1 MSERGNI
8 LANLVIVE
16 SPAKAKTIKGYLGK
30 NYKVTASKGH
40 VRDLPKSTLG
50 VDVEDNFK
58 PKYINIRGKG
68 DLIKELK
75 TDAKNADTVFLAT
88 DPDREGEAIA
98 WHLATVLGIAEDKIK
113 RVKFNE
119 ITKPCVKQAIKDSSK
134 IDMNLVDAQQARR
147 ILDRIVGYKLSPVL
161 WKNIKSGLS
170 AGRVQSVATKMVV
183 DRENEIRAFKPKEY
197 WSIDVTLETTDGKTF
212 EAYYYGTPDK
222 KQDLKSKAE
231 TDKVLSAIEGKDF
244 VVKSMKK
251 SQRTKNPAP
260 PFTTSTL
267 QQEAYK
273 RLGFASAKTMKT
285 AQELYEGV
293 QLGDKGTHGII
304 SYMRTDSLR
313 ISDIAAESAKQYITE
328 NFGSE
333 YYPNQ
338 RRIYKSRNDAQD
350 AHEAIR
356 PSYLEFSPKEIRA
369 YLSNDQYKLYK
380 LIWDRFIASQMAS
393 AVIDTVTIDSV
404 CENALFRST
413 GSVIKFAGF
422 MSVYEETSDEESNE
436 KTVNSYLPYTYEG
449 EHLKGSGLVSEQH
462 FTQPP
467 ARFTEAS
474 LIKALEEKGI
484 GRPSTYTPT
493 ITTII
498 QRGYVERAAK
508 ALAPT
513 PLGEATN
520 SLMVDNFPDITDY
533 NFTANME
540 TSLDDIENGSKQ
552 LIDVLKDF
560 YDGFE
565 QEMEKAEE
573 TVKDKSYKLPVV
585 ETDITCEKC
594 GRTMVIKSGRFG
606 KFAACP
612 GYPECKNTKPL
623 DKDGN
628 AITKESE
635 KVAPVPAPDD
645 IRCDKCG
652 SSMVVKKSRYGSF
665 YACSKYPECKGTRP
679 INQELD
685 VPCPLCSSK
694 LVVRRGRNRTVFYS
708 CSSYPD
714 CKFTSCDTPT
724 NNKCPDCGSMLLKK
738 RGKNMCVCYNKAC
751 SYKGECKDGSED

>member
-1 MSERGNI
+1 M
-8 LANLVIVE
+8 ANLVIVE

-50 VDVEDNFK
+50 VNIEDNFT

-98 WHLATVLGIAEDKIK
+98 WHLATVLGIPEEKIK

-119 ITKPCVKQAIKDSSK
+119 ITKPCVKDAIKNSSK

-170 AGRVQSVATKMVV
+170 AGRVQSVATKMIV

-197 WSIDVTLETTDGKTF
+197 WSIDATLETTDGKQF
-212 EAYYYGTPDK
+212 SAYYYGTPEK
-222 KQDLKSKAE
+222 KQELKNEAD
-231 TDKVLSAIEGKDF
+231 TNKVLTAIEGKDF
-244 VVKSMKK
+244 IVKSMKK

-285 AQELYEGV
+285 AQELYEGI

-304 SYMRTDSLR
+304 TYMRTDSLR
-313 ISDIAAESAKQYITE
+313 ISDIAAESAKQFITE
-328 NFGSE
+328 NYGSE
-333 YYPNQ
+333 FYPKQ

-356 PSYLEFSPKEIRA
+356 PSYLEYSPKSIRA

-393 AVIDTVTIDSV
+393 AIIDTVTIDSV

-422 MSVYEETSDEESNE
+422 MSVYEETNDEETND

-449 EHLKGSGLVSEQH
+449 EHLKGSNIVTEQH

-467 ARFTEAS
+467 ARFTEAT

-493 ITTII
+493 ITTIV

-513 PLGEATN
+513 ALGEATN
-520 SLMVDNFPDITDY
+520 SLMVDNFPDITDF

-540 TSLDDIENGSKQ
+540 TSLDEIESGDKI
-552 LIDVLKDF
+552 LVDVLKDF
-560 YDGFE
+560 YDDFE
-565 QEMEKAEE
+565 KELEKAEE
-573 TVKDKSYKLPVV
+573 SVKDKSYKLPVI
-585 ETDITCEKC
+585 ETDIVCEKC
-594 GRTMVIKSGRFG
+594 GRTMVVKSGRFG

-628 AITKESE
+628 AITKDSE
-635 KVAPVPAPDD
+635 ENAPTPAPDD
-645 IRCDKCG
+645 VKCDKCG
-652 SSMVVKKSRYGSF
+652 GPMVIKKSRFGSF
-665 YACSKYPECKGTRP
+665 YACAKYPECKGTKP
-679 INQELD
+679 INIELD
-685 VPCPLCSSK
+685 VSCPLCSSK
-694 LVVRRGRNRTVFYS
+694 IVVRRGRNRTVFYS

-724 NNKCPDCGSMLLKK
+724 NDKCPQCGGMLLKK
-738 RGKNMCVCYNKAC
+738 RGKNLCVCYNKSC
-751 SYKGECKDGSED
+751 SYKGECEDVSES

>member
-1 MSERGNI
+1 M
-8 LANLVIVE
+8 ANLVIVE

-50 VDVEDNFK
+50 VDIEDGFT

-75 TDAKNADTVFLAT
+75 NDAKSADTVFLAT

-98 WHLATVLGIAEDKIK
+98 WHLASVLGINEDKIK

-119 ITKPCVKQAIKDSSK
+119 ITKPCVKEAIKNSSK

-170 AGRVQSVATKMVV
+170 AGRVQSVATKMIV
-183 DRENEIRAFKPKEY
+183 DRELEIRAFKPKEY
-197 WSIDVTLETTDGKTF
+197 WSIDVTLKAGDGKEFT
-212 EAYYYGTPDK
+212 AYYYGTNDK
-222 KQDLKSKAE
+222 KQELKSKSA
-231 TDKVLSAIEGKDF
+231 TDKVLSEIQGKDF
-244 VVKSMKK
+244 IVKSMKN

-285 AQELYEGV
+285 AQELYEGI

-328 NFGSE
+328 NYGSE
-333 YYPNQ
+333 YYPSS

-356 PSYLEFSPKEIRA
+356 PSYLEYPPKEIRA

-393 AVIDTVTIDSV
+393 AVIDTVTIDTE
-404 CENALFRST
+404 CENSLFRST

-422 MSVYEETSDEESNE
+422 MSVYEETNDDEASENN
-436 KTVNSYLPYTYEG
+436 VNSYLPQTREG
-449 EHLKGSGLVSEQH
+449 EHLTATDILPEQH

-520 SLMVDNFPDITDY
+520 ALMVDNFPDITDY

-540 TSLDDIENGSKQ
+540 TSLDEIESGDKQ
-552 LIDVLKDF
+552 LLDVLKEFYEDF
-560 YDGFE
+560 E
-565 QEMEKAEE
+565 NEMAKAEE
-573 TVKDKSYKLPVV
+573 SVKEKSYKLPVV
-585 ETDITCEKC
+585 ETDIICEKC
-594 GRTMVIKSGRFG
+594 GRTMVVKSGRFG

-628 AITKESE
+628 AVTKDTEE
-635 KVAPVPAPDD
+635 NAPAPAPDD
-645 IRCDKCG
+645 IKCDICG
-652 SSMVVKKSRYGSF
+652 GGMVIKKSRYGTF
-665 YACSKYPECKGTRP
+665 YACAKYPECKGTKP
-679 INQELD
+679 INRELD
-685 VPCPLCSSK
+685 VPCPSCGSK
-694 LVVRRGRNRTVFYS
+694 IVIRRGRNRTVFYS

-724 NNKCPDCGSMLLKK
+724 NDKCPQCGGMLLRK
-738 RGKNMCVCYNKAC
+738 RGKNLCVCHNKSC
-751 SYKGECKDGSED
+751 NYKAESKESGEN

>member
-1 MSERGNI
+1 M
-8 LANLVIVE
+8 ANLVIVE

-50 VDVEDNFK
+50 VDVENNFA

-75 TDAKNADTVFLAT
+75 AEAKSADTVFLAT

-98 WHLATVLGIAEDKIK
+98 WHLALVLGIDDKKIK

-119 ITKPCVKQAIKDSSK
+119 ITKTCVKDAIKNSGK

-170 AGRVQSVATKMVV
+170 AGRVQSVATRLIV
-183 DRENEIRAFKPKEY
+183 DRENEIRAFQPKEY
-197 WSIDVTLETTDGKTF
+197 WTVELNLKTNEGKEF
-212 EAYYYGTPDK
+212 SAYYYGTESK
-222 KQDLKSKAE
+222 KIELKNKA
-231 TDKVLSAIEGKDF
+231 DADAVLSDISGKDF
-244 VVKSMKK
+244 TVKSIKK
-251 SQRTKNPAP
+251 SERSKNPAP

-273 RLGFASAKTMKT
+273 RLGFPSAKTMKT
-285 AQELYEGV
+285 AQELYEGIS
-293 QLGDKGTHGII
+293 LGDKGTHGII
-304 SYMRTDSLR
+304 TYMRTDSLR
-313 ISDIAAESAKQYITE
+313 ISDIAAESAKEYII
-328 NFGSE
+328 SE
-333 YYPNQ
+333 YGESFYPKT
-338 RRIYKSRNDAQD
+338 RRVYKSRNGAQD

-356 PSYLEFSPKEIRA
+356 PSYLEYSPKAIRA

-393 AVIDTVTIDSV
+393 SVIDTVTIDSMAG
-404 CENALFRST
+404 ESLFRST

-422 MSVYEETSDEESNE
+422 MSVYEETNEDEVADNNS
-436 KTVNSYLPYTYEG
+436 SYLPAVDEG
-449 EHLKGSGLVSEQH
+449 EKLMSSGIDAQQH

-474 LIKALEEKGI
+474 LIKVLEEKGI

-498 QRGYVERAAK
+498 QRGYVERVAK

-520 SLMVDNFPDITDY
+520 SLMVDNFPDVADVS
-533 NFTANME
+533 FTAGME
-540 TSLDDIENGSKQ
+540 DNLDQIESGERA
-552 LIDVLKDF
+552 LIDVLEKFYKDF
-560 YDGFE
+560 SA
-565 QEMEKAEE
+565 EMEKAEE
-573 TVKDKSYKLPVV
+573 TVKEKSYKLPVV
-585 ETDITCEKC
+585 ETDIICEKC
-594 GRTMVIKSGRFG
+594 GSTMVIKSGRFG

-612 GYPECKNTKPL
+612 KYPECKNTKPL

-628 AITKESE
+628 LAKPEKEEVE
-635 KVAPVPAPDD
+635 KEKPEVQKAPDD
-645 IRCDKCG
+645 IRCDICG
-652 SSMVVKKSRYGSF
+652 GEMVIKRSRYGTF
-665 YACSKYPECKGTRP
+665 YACAKYPECKGTKP
-679 INQELD
+679 INRELD
-685 VPCPLCSSK
+685 VPCPDCGSK
-694 LVVRRGRNRTVFYS
+694 IVIRRGRNRTVFYS
-708 CSSYPD
+708 CSAYPK
-714 CKFTSCDTPT
+714 CTFTNCDTPT
-724 NNKCPDCGSMLLKK
+724 NEKCPQCGKMLLRK
-738 RGKNMCVCYNKAC
+738 RGKNLNVCIDKECGYKAEANDA
-751 SYKGECKDGSED
+751 GEES

>member
-1 MSERGNI
+1 M
-8 LANLVIVE
+8 ANLVIVE

-50 VDVEDNFK
+50 VDVENNFT

-75 TDAKNADTVFLAT
+75 AEAKNADTVYLAT

-98 WHLATVLGIAEDKIK
+98 WHLALVLGIDDKKIK

-119 ITKPCVKQAIKDSSK
+119 ITKTCVKNAIKNSGK

-147 ILDRIVGYKLSPVL
+147 ILDRIVGYKLSPIL

-170 AGRVQSVATKMVV
+170 AGRVQSVATRLIV
-183 DRENEIRAFKPKEY
+183 DRENEIREFKPKEY
-197 WSIDVTLETTDGKTF
+197 WTIETELKTEAGKKF
-212 EAYYYGTPDK
+212 SAYYYGSGDK
-222 KQDLKSKAE
+222 KIELKNKAE
-231 TDKVLSAIEGKDF
+231 ADAVLSDIEGKDF
-244 VVKSMKK
+244 TVKSIKTAE
-251 SQRTKNPAP
+251 RLKNPAP

-273 RLGFASAKTMKT
+273 RLGFPSAKTMKT
-285 AQELYEGV
+285 AQELYEGIS
-293 QLGDKGTHGII
+293 LGEKGTHGII

-313 ISDIAAESAKQYITE
+313 ISDYAAESAKEFITKE
-328 NFGSE
+328 YGES
-333 YYPNQ
+333 YYPKT
-338 RRIYKSRNDAQD
+338 RRVYKSRNGAQD

-356 PSYLEFSPKEIRA
+356 PSYMEYSPKSIRA

-393 AVIDTVTIDSV
+393 AVIDTVTVDSLSG
-404 CENALFRST
+404 NSLFRST

-422 MSVYEETSDEESNE
+422 MSVYDETNDDEQKDN
-436 KTVNSYLPYTYEG
+436 NASYLPATEEG
-449 EHLKGSGLVSEQH
+449 EKLTSSNIEAEQH

-467 ARFTEAS
+467 ARYTEAT

-498 QRGYVERAAK
+498 QRGYVERVAK

-520 SLMVDNFPDITDY
+520 SLMVDHFPDIADSG
-533 NFTANME
+533 FTAGME
-540 TSLDDIENGSKQ
+540 VNLDEIESGEKA
-552 LIDVLKDF
+552 LIDVLERFYKDF
-560 YDGFE
+560 NDE
-565 QEMEKAEE
+565 LEKAEE
-573 TVKDKSYKLPVV
+573 SVKDKSYKLPVI
-585 ETDITCEKC
+585 ETDIICEKC
-594 GRTMVIKSGRFG
+594 GSTMVIKSGRFG

-612 GYPECKNTKPL
+612 KYPECKNTKPL
-623 DKDGN
+623 DKDGKP
-628 AITKESE
+628 AEPKKAEEPSE
-635 KVAPVPAPDD
+635 KPAVQKAPDD
-645 IRCDKCG
+645 IRCDICG
-652 SSMVVKKSRYGSF
+652 GEMVVKRSRFGTF
-665 YACSKYPECKGTRP
+665 YACAKYPECKGTKP
-679 INQELD
+679 INRELD
-685 VPCPLCSSK
+685 VPCPDCGSK
-694 LVVRRGRNRTVFYS
+694 LVIRRGRNRTVFYS
-708 CSSYPD
+708 CSSYPN

-724 NNKCPDCGSMLLKK
+724 NEKCPKCGKMLLKK
-738 RGKNMCVCYNKAC
+738 RSKNLNICIDKECGYKAE
-751 SYKGECKDGSED
+751 SKDTGEDA

>member
-1 MSERGNI
+1 M
-8 LANLVIVE
+8 ANLVIVE

-50 VDVEDNFK
+50 VDIEEGFK

-68 DLIKELK
+68 DLIKELR

-98 WHLATVLGIAEDKIK
+98 WHLATVLGIDEDKIK

-119 ITKPCVKQAIKDSSK
+119 ITKPCVKDAIKNSTK
-134 IDMNLVDAQQARR
+134 INMNLVDAQQARR
-147 ILDRIVGYKLSPVL
+147 ILDRIVGYKLSPIL

-170 AGRVQSVATKMVV
+170 AGRVQSVATKMIV

-197 WSIDVTLETTDGKTF
+197 WSIDVTLKTTDGKTF
-212 EAYYYGTPDK
+212 DAYYYGSNGK
-222 KQDLKSKAE
+222 KSDLKSKAD
-231 TDKVLSAIEGKDF
+231 TDKILNAIEGKNF
-244 VVKSMKK
+244 VVKTMKK
-251 SQRTKNPAP
+251 SQRTRNPAP

-285 AQELYEGV
+285 AQELYEGI

-304 SYMRTDSLR
+304 TYMRTDSLR
-313 ISDIAAESAKQYITE
+313 ISDIAAESAKQFIIQNY
-328 NFGSE
+328 GSE
-333 YYPNQ
+333 YYPDSK
-338 RRIYKSRNDAQD
+338 RVYKSRNNAQD

-356 PSYLEFSPKEIRA
+356 PSYLEFPPKSIRA

-380 LIWDRFIASQMAS
+380 LIWDRFIASQMSCAI
-393 AVIDTVTIDSV
+393 IDTVTIDTV
-404 CENALFRST
+404 CDIALFRST
-413 GSVIKFAGF
+413 GSVIKFSGF
-422 MSVYEETSDEESNE
+422 MSVYDETSDEEGSE
-436 KTVNSYLPYTYEG
+436 KTVNAYLPYTYEG
-449 EHLKGSGLVSEQH
+449 EQLESSNITTEQH

-474 LIKALEEKGI
+474 LIKLLEEKGI

-498 QRGYVERAAK
+498 QRGYVERASK

-513 PLGEATN
+513 ALGEATN
-520 SLMVDNFPDITDY
+520 ALMVDNFPDITDY

-540 TSLDDIENGSKQ
+540 TSLDEIESGDKVMH
-552 LIDVLKDF
+552 DVLNKF
-560 YDGFE
+560 YDDFE
-565 QEMEKAEE
+565 KEMAKAEE
-573 TVKDKSYKLPVV
+573 SVKEKSYKLPVV
-585 ETDITCEKC
+585 ETDIICEKC
-594 GRTMVIKSGRFG
+594 GRTMVIKSGKFG

-628 AITKESE
+628 AVTQESQ
-635 KVAPVPAPDD
+635 PVSPTPAPDD
-645 IRCDKCG
+645 IKCHICG
-652 SSMVVKKSRYGSF
+652 GSMVIKKSRFGSF
-665 YACSKYPECKGTRP
+665 YACAKYPECKGTKP
-679 INQELD
+679 INKELD
-685 VPCPLCSSK
+685 VPCPLCGSK
-694 LVVRRGRNRTVFYS
+694 LVIRRGRNRTVFYS

-724 NNKCPDCGSMLLKK
+724 NEKCPECGGMLLKK
-738 RGKNMCVCYNKAC
+738 RGKNLYVCHSKSC
-751 SYKGECKDGSED
+751 SYKAECEETSDN

>member
-1 MSERGNI
+1 M
-8 LANLVIVE
+8 ANLVIVE

-50 VDVEDNFK
+50 VDVDNGFL

-75 TDAKNADTVFLAT
+75 AEAKSADSVFLAT

-98 WHLATVLGIAEDKIK
+98 WHLATVLGIDTDKIK

-119 ITKPCVKQAIKDSSK
+119 ITKPCVKEAIKNSSK

-170 AGRVQSVATKMVV
+170 AGRVQSVATKMIV

-197 WSIDVTLETTDGKTF
+197 WSIEVTLETTDGKKF
-212 EAYYYGTPDK
+212 KGYYYGDGDK
-222 KQDLKSKAE
+222 KKELKNKAD
-231 TDKVLSAIEGKDF
+231 TDSVLSSIEGKDF
-244 VVKSMKK
+244 VVKSMKN
-251 SQRTKNPAP
+251 SQRIKNPAP

-293 QLGDKGTHGII
+293 QLGDKGSHGII

-313 ISDIAAESAKQYITE
+313 ISDIAAESARQYIVD

-333 YYPNQ
+333 YYPKQ
-338 RRIYKSRNDAQD
+338 RRIYKTRSGAQD

-356 PSYLEFSPKEIRA
+356 PSYMEYPPKSIRA

-380 LIWDRFIASQMAS
+380 LIWDRFLSSQMSS
-393 AVIDTVTIDSV
+393 AVIDTVTIDSI
-404 CENALFRST
+404 CENKLFRST
-413 GSVIKFAGF
+413 GSVLRFPGF
-422 MSVYEETSDEESNE
+422 MSVYEETKDDEAHDDNE
-436 KTVNSYLPYTYEG
+436 NEFLPFTYEG
-449 EHLKGSGLVSEQH
+449 EHLKGSAITPEQH

-508 ALAPT
+508 ALVPT

-520 SLMVDNFPDITDY
+520 SLMEDNFPDITDY

-540 TSLDDIENGSKQ
+540 TSLDEIESGDK
-552 LIDVLKDF
+552 LLLDVLKEF
-560 YDGFE
+560 YDDFE
-565 QEMEKAEE
+565 KEMEKAED
-573 TVKDKSYKLPVV
+573 TVKNKSYKLPVI
-585 ETDITCEKC
+585 ETDIICEKC
-594 GRTMVIKSGRFG
+594 GSTMVVKSGRFG

-612 GYPECKNTKPL
+612 AYPACKNTKPL

-628 AITKESE
+628 AIAEKEQQN
-635 KVAPVPAPDD
+635 APTPAPDD
-645 IRCDKCG
+645 IKCDVCG
-652 SSMVVKKSRYGSF
+652 SSMVIKKSRYGSF
-665 YACSKYPECKGTRP
+665 YACSKYPECKGTKP
-679 INQELD
+679 INKELD
-685 VPCPLCSSK
+685 VSCPLCGSK
-694 LVVRRGRNRTVFYS
+694 IVIRRGRNRTVFYS

-724 NNKCPDCGSMLLKK
+724 NEKCPHCGSMLLQK
-738 RGKNMCVCYNKAC
+738 RGKNLTVCCNKEC
-751 SYKGECKDGSED
+751 SYKVECKETGDN

>member
-1 MSERGNI
+1 

>member
-1 MSERGNI
+1 M
-8 LANLVIVE
+8 ANLVIVE

-50 VDVEDNFK
+50 VDIENNFA

-75 TDAKNADTVFLAT
+75 SEAKSADTVFLAT

-98 WHLATVLGIAEDKIK
+98 WHLALVLGIDDKKIK

-119 ITKPCVKQAIKDSSK
+119 ITKSCVKDAIKNSGK

-147 ILDRIVGYKLSPVL
+147 ILDRIVGYKLSPIL

-170 AGRVQSVATKMVV
+170 AGRVQSVATRLIV
-183 DRENEIRAFKPKEY
+183 DRENEIRQFNPKEY
-197 WSIDVTLETTDGKTF
+197 WTIDAVLETAKGKKF
-212 EAYYYGTPDK
+212 SSYYYGTESK
-222 KQDLKSKAE
+222 KIELKNKKEA
-231 TDKVLSAIEGKDF
+231 DAVLSDIAGKDF
-244 VVKSMKK
+244 TVKSIKTAE
-251 SQRTKNPAP
+251 RLKNPAP

-273 RLGFASAKTMKT
+273 RLGFPSAKTMKT
-285 AQELYEGV
+285 AQELYEGIS
-293 QLGDKGTHGII
+293 LGEKGTHGII

-313 ISDIAAESAKQYITE
+313 ISDFAAESAKAYITSE
-328 NFGSE
+328 FGDS
-333 YYPNQ
+333 YYPKT
-338 RRIYKSRNDAQD
+338 RRVYKSRNGAQD

-356 PSYLEFSPKEIRA
+356 PSYIEYPPKAIRA

-393 AVIDTVTIDSV
+393 AVIDTVTVDSV
-404 CENALFRST
+404 AGNSLFRST
-413 GSVIKFAGF
+413 GSVIKFPGF
-422 MSVYEETSDEESNE
+422 MSVYEETNDDEQKDNNS
-436 KTVNSYLPYTYEG
+436 SYLPAMQEN
-449 EHLKGSGLVSEQH
+449 EKLSGSGIEAEQH

-467 ARFTEAS
+467 ARYTEAT

-498 QRGYVERAAK
+498 QRGYVERVSK

-520 SLMVDNFPDITDY
+520 ALMVDHFSDIADSG
-533 NFTANME
+533 FTAGME
-540 TSLDDIENGSKQ
+540 ENLDEIESGEKA
-552 LIDVLKDF
+552 LIDVLEKFYKDF
-560 YDGFE
+560 NAE
-565 QEMEKAEE
+565 ILKAEE
-573 TVKDKSYKLPVV
+573 GIKDKSYKLPVV

-594 GRTMVIKSGRFG
+594 GSTMVIKSGRFG

-612 GYPECKNTKPL
+612 KYPECKNTKPL
-623 DKDGN
+623 DKDGKI
-628 AITKESE
+628 AEPKKTEEESE
-635 KVAPVPAPDD
+635 KPAVQKAPDD
-645 IRCDKCG
+645 IRCDICG
-652 SSMVVKKSRYGSF
+652 GEMVIKRSRFGTF
-665 YACSKYPECKGTRP
+665 YACAKYPECKGTKP
-679 INQELD
+679 INRELD
-685 VPCPLCSSK
+685 VPCPDCGSK
-694 LVVRRGRNRTVFYS
+694 LVIRRGRNRTVFYS

-724 NNKCPDCGSMLLKK
+724 NEKCPKCGKMLLKK
-738 RGKNMCVCYNKAC
+738 RGKNLNVCIDKECGYKAE
-751 SYKGECKDGSED
+751 SKDTGEDA

>member
-1 MSERGNI
+1 M
-8 LANLVIVE
+8 ANLVIVE

-50 VDVEDNFK
+50 VDIEDGFN

-98 WHLATVLGIAEDKIK
+98 WHLATVLGIDENKIK

-119 ITKPCVKQAIKDSSK
+119 ITKPCVKEAIKKSGK

-170 AGRVQSVATKMVV
+170 AGRVQSVATKMIV
-183 DRENEIRAFKPKEY
+183 DRELEIRAFNPKEY
-197 WSIDVTLETTDGKTF
+197 WSIDVTLKTSDGKTF
-212 EAYYYGTPDK
+212 DAYYYGKNGK
-222 KQDLKSKAE
+222 KHELKSKAD
-231 TDKVLSAIEGKDF
+231 TDTVLGEIKGKDF
-244 VVKSMKK
+244 VVKSIKK
-251 SQRTKNPAP
+251 TQRQKNPSP

-285 AQELYEGV
+285 AQELYEGI

-304 SYMRTDSLR
+304 TYMRTDSLR
-313 ISDIAAESAKQYITE
+313 ISDIAAESAKQFITE
-328 NFGSE
+328 NYGSE
-333 YYPNQ
+333 YYPAS
-338 RRIYKSRNDAQD
+338 RRVYKSRNNAQD

-356 PSYLEFSPKEIRA
+356 PSYLEFPPKAIRA

-380 LIWDRFIASQMAS
+380 LIWDRFIASQMSS
-393 AVIDTVTIDSV
+393 AIIDTVTIDAS
-404 CENALFRST
+404 CESSYFRST

-422 MSVYEETSDEESNE
+422 MSVYEETTDDDNSE

-449 EHLKGSGLVSEQH
+449 EHLSGSNIQSEQH

-467 ARFTEAS
+467 ARYTEAS

-540 TSLDDIENGSKQ
+540 TSLDEIESGKKV
-552 LIDVLKDF
+552 LIDVLKKFYNDF
-560 YDGFE
+560 E
-565 QEMEKAEE
+565 KEMAKAEE
-573 TVKDKSYKLPVV
+573 SVKEKSYKLPVI
-585 ETDITCEKC
+585 ETDIICEKC

-612 GYPECKNTKPL
+612 GYPACKNTKPL

-628 AITKESE
+628 AITSE
-635 KVAPVPAPDD
+635 AQQKAPTPAPDD
-645 IRCDKCG
+645 IKCDICG
-652 SSMVVKKSRYGSF
+652 GGMVIKKSRYGSF
-665 YACSKYPECKGTRP
+665 YACAKYPQCKGTKP
-679 INQELD
+679 INKQLD
-685 VPCPLCSSK
+685 VACPSCGSQI
-694 LVVRRGRNRTVFYS
+694 VIRRGRNRTVFYS
-708 CSSYPD
+708 CSSYPG

-724 NNKCPDCGSMLLKK
+724 NNKCPACGGMLLRK
-738 RGKNMCVCYNKAC
+738 RGKNLYVCNNKSCNYTA
-751 SYKGECKDGSED
+751 ECEENAEN

>member
-1 MSERGNI
+1 M
-8 LANLVIVE
+8 ANLVIVE

-50 VDVEDNFK
+50 VDVENNFA

-75 TDAKNADTVFLAT
+75 AEAKSADTVFLAT

-98 WHLATVLGIAEDKIK
+98 WHLALVLGIDDKKIK

-119 ITKPCVKQAIKDSSK
+119 ITKPCVKEAIKNSGK

-170 AGRVQSVATKMVV
+170 AGRVQSVATRLIV

-197 WSIDVTLETTDGKTF
+197 WSVDVDLKTENGKKF
-212 EAYYYGTPDK
+212 SAYYYGSGDK
-222 KQDLKSKAE
+222 KLELKNKAE
-231 TDKVLSAIEGKDF
+231 ADKVLSDISGKDF
-244 VVKSMKK
+244 NVKSIKTAERLK
-251 SQRTKNPAP
+251 HPAP

-273 RLGFASAKTMKT
+273 RLGFPSAKTMKT
-285 AQELYEGV
+285 AQELYEGIS
-293 QLGDKGTHGII
+293 LGDKGTHGII

-313 ISDIAAESAKQYITE
+313 ISDIAAESAKQYIVGE
-328 NFGSE
+328 YGANF
-333 YYPNQ
+333 YPKT
-338 RRIYKSRNDAQD
+338 RRIYKSRNGSQD

-356 PSYLEFSPKEIRA
+356 PSYMEYPPKSIRA

-380 LIWDRFIASQMAS
+380 LIWDRFISSQMAS
-393 AVIDTVTIDSV
+393 AVIDTVTVDSV
-404 CENALFRST
+404 CNNHLFRST

-422 MSVYEETSDEESNE
+422 MSVYEETNEDEVKDNNS
-436 KTVNSYLPYTYEG
+436 SYLPAMDEG
-449 EHLKGSGLVSEQH
+449 EKLSCSNIESEQH

-467 ARFTEAS
+467 ARYTEAS

-520 SLMVDNFPDITDY
+520 TLMVDNFPDIADAG
-533 NFTANME
+533 FTAGME
-540 TSLDDIENGSKQ
+540 ENLDRIESGERA
-552 LIDVLKDF
+552 LIDVLEKFYKDF
-560 YDGFE
+560 SAE
-565 QEMEKAEE
+565 LEKSEK
-573 TVKDKSYKLPVV
+573 TVKEKSYKLPVV
-585 ETDITCEKC
+585 ETDIICEKC
-594 GRTMVIKSGRFG
+594 GSTMVVKSGRFG

-612 GYPECKNTKPL
+612 KYPVCKNTKPL

-628 AITKESE
+628 IAQPKAQDTQE
-635 KVAPVPAPDD
+635 KPEVQKAPDD
-645 IRCDKCG
+645 VKCDICG
-652 SSMVVKKSRYGSF
+652 GEMVIKRSRYGTF
-665 YACSKYPECKGTRP
+665 YACAKYPECKGTKP
-679 INQELD
+679 INRELD
-685 VPCPLCSSK
+685 VPCPDCGSK
-694 LVVRRGRNRTVFYS
+694 IVIRRGRNRTVFYS
-708 CSSYPD
+708 CSSYPK
-714 CKFTSCDTPT
+714 CTFTSCDTPT
-724 NNKCPDCGSMLLKK
+724 VEKCPKCGKMLFRK
-738 RGKNMCVCYNKAC
+738 RGKNLNVCIDKEC
-751 SYKGECKDGSED
+751 GYKGEAKDETEEA

>member
-1 MSERGNI
+1 M
-8 LANLVIVE
+8 ANLVIVE

-50 VDVEDNFK
+50 VNIEEGFT

-98 WHLATVLGIAEDKIK
+98 WHLATVLGIHEDKIK

-119 ITKPCVKQAIKDSSK
+119 ITKPCVKEAIKNSSK

-170 AGRVQSVATKMVV
+170 AGRVQSVATKMIV

-197 WSIDVTLETTDGKTF
+197 WSIDATLETTDGKQF
-212 EAYYYGTPDK
+212 GAYYYGTAEK
-222 KQDLKSKAE
+222 KQELKSEAD
-231 TDKVLSAIEGKDF
+231 TNKVLSAIEGKDF
-244 VVKSMKK
+244 IVKSMKK

-285 AQELYEGV
+285 AQELYEGI

-304 SYMRTDSLR
+304 TYMRTDSLR
-313 ISDIAAESAKQYITE
+313 ISDIAAESAKQFIVE
-328 NFGSE
+328 NYGNE
-333 YYPNQ
+333 YYPKQ

-356 PSYLEFSPKEIRA
+356 PSYLEYAPKAIRA

-380 LIWDRFIASQMAS
+380 LIWDRFIASQMSS
-393 AVIDTVTIDSV
+393 AIIDTVTIDSV

-422 MSVYEETSDEESNE
+422 MSVYEETSDEEANE

-449 EHLKGSGLVSEQH
+449 EHLKGSGIVTEQH

-467 ARFTEAS
+467 ARFTEAT

-493 ITTII
+493 ITTIV

-513 PLGEATN
+513 ALGEATN

-533 NFTANME
+533 NFTAKME
-540 TSLDDIENGSKQ
+540 TSLDEIESGDKI
-552 LIDVLKDF
+552 LVDVLKDF

-565 QEMEKAEE
+565 KELEKAEE
-573 TVKDKSYKLPVV
+573 TVKDKSYKLPVI
-585 ETDITCEKC
+585 ETDIVCDKC
-594 GRTMVIKSGRFG
+594 GRTMVVKSGRFG

-628 AITKESE
+628 AITKDSE
-635 KVAPVPAPDD
+635 ENASTPAPDD
-645 IRCDKCG
+645 VKCDKCG
-652 SSMVVKKSRYGSF
+652 GPMVIKKSRFGSF
-665 YACSKYPECKGTRP
+665 YACAKYPECKGTKP
-679 INQELD
+679 INIELD
-685 VPCPLCSSK
+685 VSCPLCSSK
-694 LVVRRGRNRTVFYS
+694 IVVRRGRNRTVFYS

-724 NNKCPDCGSMLLKK
+724 NDKCPQCGGMLLKK
-738 RGKNMCVCYNKAC
+738 RGKNLCVCYNKSC
-751 SYKGECKDGSED
+751 SYKGECEDVSES

>member
-1 MSERGNI
+1 MS
-8 LANLVIVE
+8 NLVIVE

-50 VDVEDNFK
+50 VDIDDGFK

-68 DLIKELK
+68 DLIKELRA
-75 TDAKNADTVFLAT
+75 DAKSADTVFLAT

-98 WHLATVLGIAEDKIK
+98 WHLATVLGIDEDKIK

-119 ITKPCVKQAIKDSSK
+119 ITKPCIKEAIKNSSK
-134 IDMNLVDAQQARR
+134 IDMN
-147 ILDRIVGYKLSPVL
+147 LDRIVGYKLSPVL

-170 AGRVQSVATKMVV
+170 AGRVQSVATKMIV
-183 DRENEIRAFKPKEY
+183 DRELEIRAFKPKEY
-197 WSIDVTLETTDGKTF
+197 WSIDVTLETKEGKTF
-212 EAYYYGTPDK
+212 SAYYYGTSDK
-222 KQDLKSKAE
+222 KQELKNKAA
-231 TDKVLSAIEGKDF
+231 TDKVLSEIEGKSF
-244 VVKSMKK
+244 TVKSIKK

-285 AQELYEGV
+285 AQELYEGI

-304 SYMRTDSLR
+304 TYMRTDSLR
-313 ISDIAAESAKQYITE
+313 ISDIAAESAKQFITE
-328 NFGSE
+328 NYGKE
-333 YYPNQ
+333 YYPSS
-338 RRIYKSRNDAQD
+338 RRVYKSRNDAQD

-356 PSYLEFSPKEIRA
+356 PSYLEFPPKSIRA

-393 AVIDTVTIDSV
+393 AVIDTVTIDTV
-404 CENALFRST
+404 CENSLFRSA

-422 MSVYEETSDEESNE
+422 MSVYEEKNDDENGDD
-436 KTVNSYLPYTYEG
+436 TVNAYLPATDEG
-449 EHLKGSGLVSEQH
+449 DVLKGSNIIPEQH

-493 ITTII
+493 ITTIV

-520 SLMVDNFPDITDY
+520 ALMVDNFPDITDY

-540 TSLDDIENGSKQ
+540 TSLDEIESGDKV
-552 LIDVLKDF
+552 LIDVLKEFYEDF
-560 YDGFE
+560 E
-565 QEMEKAEE
+565 KEMSKAEE
-573 TVKDKSYKLPVV
+573 SVKDKSYKLPVV
-585 ETDITCEKC
+585 ETDIICEKC
-594 GRTMVIKSGRFG
+594 GRTMVVKSGRFG

-628 AITKESE
+628 AITKETE
-635 KVAPVPAPDD
+635 ENAPTPAPDD
-645 IRCDKCG
+645 IKCEICG
-652 SSMVVKKSRYGSF
+652 SGMVIKKSRYGSF
-665 YACSKYPECKGTRP
+665 YACAKYPECKGTKP
-679 INQELD
+679 INKELD
-685 VPCPLCSSK
+685 VPCPSCGSK
-694 LVVRRGRNRTVFYS
+694 IVIRRGRNRTVFYS
-708 CSSYPD
+708 CSAYPD

-724 NNKCPDCGSMLLKK
+724 NDKCPQCGGMLLRK
-738 RGKNMCVCYNKAC
+738 RGKNLCVCNNKAC
-751 SYKGECKDGSED
+751 NYKGEYEDNSEN